1 MAGSPRVAEPI
12 DVGEANPRLGLPS
25 FRGGAEPVALR
36 RYGSVA
42 AYGRTRA

>member
-25 FRGGAEPVALR
+25 FRGAEPVALR